1 MTRTDHRPH
10 RAFSNGVKPIH
21 MLILALVVLFRVTYG
36 GVDMR
41 ARRSANE
48 EELSG
53 FQLAG
58 SNLNGQ
64 HGQHQPHDPI
74 LGGHGDEGHGHGEG
88 HGYQVFHVEFSR
100 VEVPFII
107 ALWIF
112 VSSLAK
118 IGKIFLSFQLLLTR
132 LEAGR
137 PTNKVELYCNSSNAA
152 TLD

>member
-58 SNLNGQ
+58 SNLK
-64 HGQHQPHDPI
+64 GQHQPHDPI

-118 IGKIFLSFQLLLTR
+118 IGKIFLSFQFLIGEEEGLTR
-132 LEAGR
+132 SSPPLATVLMCGLSEA
-137 PTNKVELYCNSSNAA
+137 
-152 TLD
+152 

>member
-10 RAFSNGVKPIH
+10 RAFSNGIKPVH
-21 MLILALVVLFRVTYG
+21 MLVLALVLLFRVTYG
-36 GVDMR
+36 GVDLR

-53 FQLAG
+53 LQLPG
-58 SNLNGQ
+58 SNLK
-64 HGQHQPHDPI
+64 GQHQPHDPL
-74 LGGHGDEGHGHGEG
+74 LGAHGEEGHGHEEA
-88 HGYQVFHVEFSR
+88 HSYQVFHVEFSR

-152 TLD
+152 TLG

>member
-1 MTRTDHRPH
+1 
-10 RAFSNGVKPIH
+10 

-74 LGGHGDEGHGHGEG
+74 LGGHGEEGHGHGEG

-118 IGKIFLSFQLLLTR
+118 IGFHMTPMLHHVFPESCLLIVVGIIIGFLLFWTTDNEPPS
-132 LEAGR
+132 
-137 PTNKVELYCNSSNAA
+137 PP
-152 TLD
+152 